1 MRKGPGKARSAPS
14 RKPNPSARHA
24 TPNAAPNATPNAA
37 PNATPKTTP
46 NSSPNARPSQG
57 TSATA
62 STVPTRVTV
71 RRAIEASAE
80 ELFDAWLDP
89 ESVAE
94 WMRPNGIDRTSAV
107 IDAHVGGT
115 YEITM
120 QRGAGPLLHK
130 GVYQE
135 IDRPRRL
142 VFTWSAE
149 GPLQHTSLVTVEFNE
164 RGGTTEVVVTHE
176 QLPAADDVRPSVHT
190 GWTQAIERLA
200 KLMEGRKS

>member
-1 MRKGPGKARSAPS
+1 MKKAPGKAQSSKAGASDSAAASAGEVGARS
-14 RKPNPSARHA
+14 SAGA
-24 TPNAAPNATPNAA
+24 G
-37 PNATPKTTP
+37 TT
-46 NSSPNARPSQG
+46 
-57 TSATA
+57 
-62 STVPTRVTV
+62 PTRVVV

-107 IDAHVGGT
+107 IDARVGGT

-120 QRGAGPLLHK
+120 QRGTGPLLHK

-142 VFTWSAE
+142 VFTWSAH
-149 GPLQHTSLVTVEFNE
+149 GPLEPTSLVTVEFNA
-164 RGGTTEVVVTHE
+164 RGRKTELVVIHE
-176 QLPAADDVRPSVHT
+176 QLPAVDVLPSVNA
-190 GWTQAIERLA
+190 GWSQAIARLA
-200 KLMEGRKS
+200 DVMEERKS